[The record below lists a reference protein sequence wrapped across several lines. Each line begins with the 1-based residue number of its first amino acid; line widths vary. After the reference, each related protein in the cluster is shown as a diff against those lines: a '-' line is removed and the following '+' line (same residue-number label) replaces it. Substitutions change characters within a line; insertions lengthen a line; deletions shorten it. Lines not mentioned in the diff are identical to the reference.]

1 MSGRIRLAVV
11 DDSAFVRKAMRRL
24 MAPENDIEIV
34 GLAASGE
41 ELLEHLDDW
50 KPSAVTLDLSMP
62 GIGGLATLDS
72 ILAWR
77 RIPVVILSGHSTRE
91 APLAVEALSRGA
103 ADFVDK
109 QDFSLVDFQALRGA
123 LLEKLRTLCV
133 GQALMPVPVPSSL
146 PPPEGQA
153 RVPVLHAFE
162 LVVIGAS
169 TGGPPAIERLLEG
182 VGSAPAVPIVIVQH
196 MPAGFTTAFAERLN
210 ARLPFPVEEAGHNR
224 PLLAGRAYI
233 APADVHLRVRGDAGR
248 LVASLGRYPETQH
261 RPSVDI
267 LFQSAAALAP
277 RVVGVL
283 LTGMGDDGARGLLDL
298 SARGALTIAQ
308 DEASSIVY
316 GMPRA
321 AVELGAVAEQ
331 LPITGIAPRLLQ
343 LLSRAVC

>member
-1 MSGRIRLAVV
+1 MNGRIRLAVV

-24 MAPENDIEIV
+24 IAPENDIEIV

-50 KPSAVTLDLSMP
+50 KPTAVTLDLSMP
-62 GIGGLATLDS
+62 GIGGLATLER

-77 RIPVVILSGHSTRE
+77 RIPVVILSGDSTRE
-91 APLAVEALSRGA
+91 APMAVEALSRGA

-109 QDFSLVDFQALRGA
+109 QDFSLMDFQALRGA
-123 LLEKLRTLCV
+123 LLEKLRVLCLCG
-133 GQALMPVPVPSSL
+133 GQALLPVPSPV
-146 PPPEGQA
+146 PPSQGQA
-153 RVPVLHAFE
+153 RVPVLHRD

-182 VGSAPAVPIVIVQH
+182 LGAAPPVPIVIVQH

-210 ARLPFPVEEAGHNR
+210 ARLPFPVEEAAHNR
-224 PLLAGRAYI
+224 PLLPGRAYI
-233 APADVHLRVRGDAGR
+233 APADVHLRVRSDAGG

-267 LFQSAAALAP
+267 LFQSAAELAP

-298 SARGALTIAQ
+298 AARGALTIAQ

-343 LLSRAVC
+343 LLARPLC